1 MAALSG
7 RLSPLHKG
15 VKNAQT
21 FRRNSDWLMP
31 TGHEQLTHVLE
42 STGVQLDVE
51 VGWTTVGSQIR
62 WSAAVS
68 HGENVVAVV
77 HDVVTPFGVDIDYAV
92 ENCGAS
98 RLAEARTKTS
108 REVTGLRLSEAEQE
122 TRWTRELRAT
132 CCLMVVQLA
141 RATSI

>member
-77 HDVVTPFGVDIDYAV
+77 HDVVTPFGVDVDYAV
-92 ENCGAS
+92 RIAVRRGLLRHER
-98 RLAEARTKTS
+98 RL
-108 REVTGLRLSEAEQE
+108 REKLRGFD
-122 TRWTRELRAT
+122 
-132 CCLMVVQLA
+132 V
-141 RATSI
+141 

>member
-77 HDVVTPFGVDIDYAV
+77 HDVVTPFGVDVDYAV
-92 ENCGAS
+92 RIAVRRGLLRHER
-98 RLAEARTKTS
+98 RL
-108 REVTGLRLSEAEQE
+108 REKLRGFDC
-122 TRWTRELRAT
+122 LRPSKRR
-132 CCLMVVQLA
+132 VGPGN
-141 RATSI
+141 